1 MKIKAIMNENV
12 IKGSMD
18 ILIIDAIKQL
28 YNTQIDSL
36 IITCESNK
44 CLGIF
49 TEKDAIRCI
58 ATGIPLDKPI
68 KEAMTFNP
76 RTINENSTFTEA
88 KYTMDLYHISHLPV
102 VNDEGTLTGIL
113 NLRDVIDD
121 FLEIRTVT

>member
-1 MKIKAIMNENV
+1 MNENV

-28 YNTQIDSL
+28 YDTQIDSL
-36 IITCESNK
+36 IITCENNK

-58 ATGIPLDKPI
+58 ATGIPLDQPI
-68 KEAMTFNP
+68 REAMTFNP